1 MNILIKTA
9 LWKDL
14 PEKSQ
19 INFQD
24 PASPTMEQIILLHDY
39 SMFFLTNILLFITW
53 IIIKIMTIAPYN
65 KNITENIKLETIWTT
80 LPAFILLTIA
90 FPSLKL
96 LYITDEVI
104 EPELTIKTT
113 GNQWYWTYEY
123 SDYENNKIEIESYM
137 TPIDD
142 LEMRDNSLLE
152 VNNQLLVP
160 TNTNIRILITAA
172 DVLHSF
178 TVPSLGIKADAIPGR
193 LNQVNFL
200 ISRPGIFYGQCSELC
215 GANHS
220 FMPIAIQGTTIQNY
234 RFFIHSTTDTEKS

>member
-1 MNILIKTA
+1 MNIIIKTQ
-9 LWKDL
+9 LWKDI
-14 PEKSQ
+14 PEKAQ

-39 SMFFLTNILLFITW
+39 SMFFLINILVFIIW
-53 IIIKIMTIAPYN
+53 ILIKTITKAPYN
-65 KNITENIKLETIWTT
+65 KNISENIKLETIWTI

-123 SDYENNKIEIESYM
+123 SDYENNKIELESYM

-142 LEMRDNSLLE
+142 LEIQNNPLLE
-152 VNNQLLVP
+152 TNNQLLVP

-220 FMPIAIQGTTIQNY
+220 FMPISIQGTTIKNY
-234 RFFIHSTTDTEKS
+234 RFFIHSTTDT